1 MEKAAAFVLL
11 SLSLTATLLSTGSD
25 ACNGV
30 PFVST
35 AYVCQPAIIGAAMS
49 QLCAGTLGVSTTPYE
64 VTAYVAA
71 AALAAV
77 ESYKATRRV
86 ANDEMDDPSAPEG
99 LAGACESC
107 LHKYDAALGVLDV
120 VLFDHLQSCKLGGR
134 QPGLHD
140 GRRHHRRLRHCG
152 SARRRELVAV
162 RHDRT

>member
-1 MEKAAAFVLL
+1 MAKAAAFVLL

-35 AYVCQPAIIGAAMS
+35 ADVCQPAIIGAAMS
-49 QLCAGTLGVSTTPYE
+49 QLCAGTLGVSTTPHE

-71 AALAAV
+71 AARAAA

-86 ANDEMDDPSAPEG
+86 ANDELDDPSAPEG

-107 LHKYDAALGVLDV
+107 LDKYDAALGVLDFV
-120 VLFDHLQSCKLGGR
+120 VDHLQSCKLGTSAGTS
-134 QPGLHD
+134 
-140 GRRHHRRLRHCG
+140 RRPPPPSTTAPPWFCPSPRTRRC
-152 SARRRELVAV
+152 
-162 RHDRT
+162 TP